1 MTTIELKHKI
11 FNKVNIFNFLVIIL
25 IFIAD
30 RFSKIKIINLVL
42 SDNKSVYINDYLNLE
57 LVWNSGIGFGLLN
70 LDAGIWYHL
79 ISLLI
84 FFVILVIIYLII
96 KSSNMDKFFLSLVL
110 GGALGNL
117 YDRVLYF
124 SVPDFIDIH
133 FKDYHWFTFNIADI
147 FISIGIIFLILK
159 DFFLKNEKINKIN

>member
-1 MTTIELKHKI
+1 MNELKYKI
-11 FNKVNIFNFLVIIL
+11 FNKVNIFNFLVIVL

-70 LDAGIWYHL
+70 LDAGIWYHF

-84 FFVILVIIYLII
+84 FIVILAIIYLIV

-124 SVPDFIDIH
+124 SVCFAILEINFID
-133 FKDYHWFTFNIADI
+133 
-147 FISIGIIFLILK
+147 SIGYFPIVVSPDNITASAPS
-159 DFFLKNEKINKIN
+159 

>member
-1 MTTIELKHKI
+1 MNEQKHKI

-79 ISLLI
+79 ISLII
-84 FFVILVIIYLII
+84 FFVILAIIYLII

-110 GGALGNL
+110 GGAL
-117 YDRVLYF
+117 
-124 SVPDFIDIH
+124 
-133 FKDYHWFTFNIADI
+133 
-147 FISIGIIFLILK
+147 
-159 DFFLKNEKINKIN
+159 

>member
-147 FISIGIIFLILK
+147 FISLGIILILLNEV
-159 DFFLKNEKINKIN
+159 FLKKNEKN

>member
-1 MTTIELKHKI
+1 MNEQKHKI

-84 FFVILVIIYLII
+84 FLLF
-96 KSSNMDKFFLSLVL
+96 
-110 GGALGNL
+110 
-117 YDRVLYF
+117 
-124 SVPDFIDIH
+124 
-133 FKDYHWFTFNIADI
+133 
-147 FISIGIIFLILK
+147 
-159 DFFLKNEKINKIN
+159 